1 MFDAIDFKWNEKE
14 TGLVVERRPIYCNE
28 KMVDETIDVTLHYTL
43 SDFKNRKSMYN
54 KILGDVEILRS
65 RLIETQKRTGERKNK
80 R

>member
-14 TGLVVERRPIYCNE
+14 KGLVVERRPIYYNE
-28 KMVDETIDVTLHYTL
+28 KMVDEKIDVTLHYTL

-54 KILGDVEILRS
+54 KILGDVEILRN
-65 RLIETQKRTGERKNK
+65 RLIETQKKTGEGKDK